1 MQWFDNNEFW
11 DDMYPF
17 LFKEERYKNTEQEID
32 FVLSQ
37 VQNPVRSILDLCC
50 GPGRHSISLAKRGYK
65 ITGVDRT
72 SDYLKIATEG
82 SSKEQVEIEWIQEDM
97 LSFLR
102 PDFFDLII
110 SMFTSIGYYEN
121 ESDNLKVFKNMYD
134 NLKPG
139 GTVFIDT
146 IGKEIIAENFHETNI
161 EELPGGIMLVQYS
174 KITADWKGNQN
185 KWILIKNGE
194 VKTFEFS
201 LSIYSGIELKNIL
214 LNSGFKNVSLFGDF
228 EGNEYTKGA
237 SRLIAVAYK

>member
-146 IGKEIIAENFHETNI
+146 IGKEIIAENFNETNI
-161 EELPGGIMLVQYS
+161 EELPGGTMLIQYS
-174 KITADWKGNQN
+174 KITGDWKGNQN